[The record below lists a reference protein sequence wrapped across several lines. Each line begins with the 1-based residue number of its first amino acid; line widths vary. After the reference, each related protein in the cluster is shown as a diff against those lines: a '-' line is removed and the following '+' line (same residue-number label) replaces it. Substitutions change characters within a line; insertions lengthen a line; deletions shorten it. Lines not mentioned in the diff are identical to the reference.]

1 VKLICKQDE
10 DQKKTKKLLP
20 TELAKNVS
28 HIQVLVILLL
38 SNPTHK
44 TETGTPPPPPK
55 VSSAGRV
62 GHILSIHSWRFCN
75 PFNLIAEAC
84 SEDST
89 FWIRFPGSS
98 HEVHKLVLFSQ

>member
-1 VKLICKQDE
+1 VKLFCKQD
-10 DQKKTKKLLP
+10 DGQKKTKKLLP

-44 TETGTPPPPPK
+44 TETGTPPPPPQ

-62 GHILSIHSWRFCN
+62 
-75 PFNLIAEAC
+75 
-84 SEDST
+84 T
-89 FWIRFPGSS
+89 Y
-98 HEVHKLVLFSQ
+98 